1 MIRLALALLVAT
13 LAAGCASAP
22 PQAIKPAVSIPEYF
36 SRQPT
41 AFNVSADGAWW
52 MSFQDEGLEKAV
64 IRVLSQN
71 LDLEQAVLR
80 VQQSRALAD
89 RVRTQSLP
97 RLDLGASATASRAST
112 QTPQAATPG
121 FDRTTQSLGVNAR
134 ASWELDLFGKNLAAL
149 SAQQARV
156 KVTEAELRGL
166 ALSLS
171 AETGRRVLELRGVQE
186 QIRLADEAIA
196 VERELLEVVEAR
208 FRGGQVT
215 QADVMRV
222 KAQLETTRVNRQR
235 LNVTQSDANLALA
248 VLMASTPDE
257 IQGIVGTGPL
267 PVGPGLEAFATA
279 PAAVLARRPDVEAAQ
294 QRLAA
299 ASSDLAV
306 AAADK
311 FPKVNLLASVGL
323 AAARLSSLGGADA
336 LLATIAPSATWR
348 VFDFGELD
356 AIVAERR
363 ASEQIATA
371 AYRQTVLN
379 AFSEAESALTRISA
393 RQDELDVSQ
402 RAADVQRQAWELA
415 KLQYEKGVGD
425 LTVALEARRLL
436 NSLKRDVTATRLA
449 LAAAE
454 VEAYRVTALNTNSR
468 EGQLVGSMR

>member
-13 LAAGCASAP
+13 VAAGCATAP
-22 PQAIKPAVSIPEYF
+22 PQEIKPEVLVPAQF
-36 SRQPT
+36 SKQP
-41 AFNVSADGAWW
+41 ADLQVNVAGAWW

-71 LDLEQAVLR
+71 LDLEQAGLR
-80 VQQSRALAD
+80 VQQSRVLAD
-89 RVRTQSLP
+89 RVRMQSLP
-97 RLDLGASATASRAST
+97 RLDVGASASASRASA
-112 QTPQAATPG
+112 QTSQATSA
-121 FDRTTQSLGVNAR
+121 FDRTTQSLGVNAS
-134 ASWELDLFGKNLAAL
+134 ASWELDLFGKDLAAL
-149 SAQQARV
+149 TAQQARV
-156 KVTEAELRGL
+156 KVSEAELRGL

-235 LNVTQSDANLALA
+235 LNVNQSDASLALA

-257 IQGIVGTGPL
+257 IQDIVGTGPL
-267 PVGPGLEAFATA
+267 PVGPGLKAFATA